1 MLRKEREENEFN
13 ELTELLE
20 KVDLIQD
27 EENLLQNYLLS
38 FKFFVIKIFFKFQN
52 LLIEK

>member
-20 KVDLIQD
+20 EVDLIQD
-27 EENLLQNYLLS
+27 EENGILS
-38 FKFFVIKIFFKFQN
+38 DN
-52 LLIEK
+52 SLEL